1 MTPTVNRFG
10 NATTKTA
17 AIPSNDLQR
26 GTTFAAPSSGHANE
40 LIRTRETG
48 DKVRKDMLA
57 EVM

>member
-26 GTTFAAPSSGHANE
+26 GTTFAAPSSS
-40 LIRTRETG
+40 
-48 DKVRKDMLA
+48 
-57 EVM
+57 